1 MSVSADAEHDV
12 PAQSTLSLLESFT
25 FGAVH
30 VLRVE
35 HFAGAEQHL
44 SVSADAEHD
53 VPVHVTL
60 SLLESFT
67 LPDVHV
73 LRVEHLALAVHVAA
87 V

>member
-12 PAQSTLSLLESFT
+12 PAQS
-25 FGAVH
+25 
-30 VLRVE
+30 
-35 HFAGAEQHL
+35 
-44 SVSADAEHD
+44 
-53 VPVHVTL
+53 TL

>member
-1 MSVSADAEHDV
+1 MESCTLPDV
-12 PAQSTLSLLESFT
+12 QE
-25 FGAVH
+25 
-30 VLRVE
+30 LRVE

-53 VPVHVTL
+53 VPEHYTL